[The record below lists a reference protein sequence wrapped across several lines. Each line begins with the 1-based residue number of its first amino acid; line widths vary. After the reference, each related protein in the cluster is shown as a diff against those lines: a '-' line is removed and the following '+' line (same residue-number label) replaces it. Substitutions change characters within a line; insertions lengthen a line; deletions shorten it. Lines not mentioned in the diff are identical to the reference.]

1 MEGFKNL
8 FTESVRKGGRKLFP
22 AKQKSINGGGGY
34 SRFTDGFRKMV
45 FETLPKWLNK
55 GNWWWVIIDE
65 VWVMCDW
72 WRVMGDEWWVM
83 IDERWVIDGNGWWSM
98 SDWWRVK

>member
-45 FETLPKWLNK
+45 FETLPK
-55 GNWWWVIIDE
+55 
-65 VWVMCDW
+65 
-72 WRVMGDEWWVM
+72 
-83 IDERWVIDGNGWWSM
+83 
-98 SDWWRVK
+98 